1 MQINPSILDAN
12 EIVIDSF
19 VNTGDRGYGYAEAY
33 KR

>member
-19 VNTGDRGYGYAEAY
+19 VNTGDRGYGLCGSL
-33 KR
+33 